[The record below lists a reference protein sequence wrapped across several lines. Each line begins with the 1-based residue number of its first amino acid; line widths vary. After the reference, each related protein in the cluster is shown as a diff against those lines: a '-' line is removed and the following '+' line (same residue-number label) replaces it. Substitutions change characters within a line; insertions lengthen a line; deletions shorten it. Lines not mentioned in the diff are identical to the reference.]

1 MSTGETEQIETLK
14 QEALEKLTVGSNA
27 SGKSSRTSDSSSVAQ
42 RKSAQ
47 RVKLQY
53 IKKQAEI
60 LMKQAELEANMI
72 VLQQEG
78 SHC

>member
-42 RKSAQ
+42 WKRAKANAQ

-53 IKKQAEI
+53 TVHSRYLDNGYLDI
-60 LMKQAELEANMI
+60 LDMSK
-72 VLQQEG
+72 
-78 SHC
+78 